1 MTKCHSYISYS
12 VISSSAGALQ
22 ITSQDPLTSGFT
34 NANRT
39 GASNGTSISFSFT
52 AGHVGDD
59 MNLYDPP
66 TAQWFKDGVPVATV
80 PTNSLVGSNGRLS
93 STLSFTFQE
102 SDAGV
107 YQCIFTDSNSQIF
120 GAFPLRIDAGE

>member
-1 MTKCHSYISYS
+1 M
-12 VISSSAGALQ
+12 ISSAAGALQ
-22 ITSQDPLTSGFT
+22 IEIQDPITAGLSS
-34 NANRT
+34 NRT
-39 GASNGTSISFSFT
+39 AANNGSSITFSFT

-59 MNLYDPP
+59 MNMYDPP
-66 TAQWFKDGVPVATV
+66 TAQWFKDGVTV
-80 PTNSLVGSNGRLS
+80 TTLPTNSPVGSNGRLS

-120 GAFPLRIDAGE
+120 GAFPLRIDTG

>member
-1 MTKCHSYISYS
+1 MWVKSKLCEIAVT
-12 VISSSAGALQ
+12 SSAVGSLK
-22 ITSQDPLTSGFT
+22 IVSQDSLTTGI

-39 GASNGTSISFSFT
+39 AASNGAGISLSFT

-59 MNLYDPP
+59 VNMYDPP

-80 PTNSLVGSNGRLS
+80 PTDSPVGSNGRLS

-107 YQCIFTDSNSQIF
+107 YHCIFTDSNSQIF
-120 GAFPLRIDAGE
+120 GAFPLRIDTGK